1 MSNAESKEYPEIT
14 EYGYIK
20 EEKVYL
26 KGYHGFQD
34 REIGVVRESDEESI
48 KYFVNRFEMVK
59 KKVEEVRDAV
69 EVSENKGSFLM
80 KLIHMRAYLA
90 QYNGL
95 GDFESLFSLINK
107 LEDGINTYIQK
118 NRAKN
123 YDIKKSILAEVE
135 SLKESTDWKYASEKL
150 KELKLNWIKTGS
162 AHKEEEEE
170 LSERFNAAIEY
181 FFNRRKD
188 FFAEQARISRE
199 RESRY
204 HNLLDEVRFINRK
217 GGGPPYVDRV
227 KTIQQEWKDVGRIQ
241 AFKYRRIQ
249 NDFRREIQNFF
260 HKLKTQQHSDFK
272 PKTPIEIKKELYAEI
287 ESALDSRYP
296 TNITNIKKIQNQWK
310 SLGKLPD
317 PEDKDL
323 NLKFRIACN
332 EIFEA
337 HFLEKTASYF
347 NNDLHSRPLHEQAKI
362 KINLLVE
369 SIKKDQDELNEF
381 NNKHFYELSQP
392 RNPSNSQLQQQR
404 NNFVN
409 RLKTKQRIL
418 KKLELQAMES

>member
-1 MSNAESKEYPEIT
+1 MSNSEINEYPEIT
-14 EYGYIK
+14 EHGYIK
-20 EEKVYL
+20 EDKVYL

-34 REIGVVRESDEESI
+34 REVGIVRESEEESL

-69 EVSENKGSFLM
+69 GVSENKGSFLM
-80 KLIHMRAYLA
+80 KLIHMRSYLA

-95 GDFESLFSLINK
+95 GDFESLFSLINN
-107 LEDGINTYIQK
+107 LEDEINTYIQK
-118 NRAKN
+118 NRVKN
-123 YDIKKSILAEVE
+123 FDIKKSILSEVE
-135 SLKESTDWKYASEKL
+135 SLKESTDWKYASIKL

-162 AHKEEEEE
+162 AHKEDEED
-170 LSERFNAAIEY
+170 LSERFNEAIEY

-199 RESRY
+199 RETKY
-204 HNLLDEVRFINRK
+204 HYLLDEVRFINRK
-217 GGGPPYVDRV
+217 GGGPPFVQRV
-227 KTIQQEWKDVGRIQ
+227 KDIQQEWKSVGRIQ
-241 AFKYRRIQ
+241 AFKYKKVLYE
-249 NDFRREIQNFF
+249 FKKEIQNFF
-260 HKLKTQQHSDFK
+260 YKLKSQQDSDFK
-272 PKTPIEIKKELYAEI
+272 PKTSLEIKKELYAEI
-287 ESALDSRYP
+287 EEVLNSHYP
-296 TNITNIKKIQNQWK
+296 TNISQIKKIQNQWK
-310 SLGKLPD
+310 NLGKLSE

-332 EIFEA
+332 EIFET

-347 NNDLHSRPLHEQAKI
+347 NNDLYDMPMHEQAKI
-362 KINLLVE
+362 KINLLE
-369 SIKKDQDELNEF
+369 DSIRKDQDELNEF

-392 RNPSNSQLQQQR
+392 RDANNSQLQQQR

-418 KKLELQAMES
+418 KKLEGQLP